1 MEKLSDAKCL
11 ESEEL
16 ETHVPAFA
24 KVQETSERVDQL
36 EIQPAG
42 MVWAT
47 IMCLGA
53 FQEIYMKYIETSE
66 YARNNPSDRFG
77 QAIYALRT
85 FGLVFVIYFL
95 LRVLI
100 ERKHLTGKL
109 VSRQFWPC
117 FLHSLVICPYY
128 IHTLIYLPVNRA
140 EQLNILM
147 QWAIEFSS
155 SLIIFVV
162 YRTEDASESPLL
174 IMKPYVFKQSIAAKE
189 D

>member
-16 ETHVPAFA
+16 ETHVPAVA

-109 VSRQFWPC
+109 VSRQFWP
-117 FLHSLVICPYY
+117 YY